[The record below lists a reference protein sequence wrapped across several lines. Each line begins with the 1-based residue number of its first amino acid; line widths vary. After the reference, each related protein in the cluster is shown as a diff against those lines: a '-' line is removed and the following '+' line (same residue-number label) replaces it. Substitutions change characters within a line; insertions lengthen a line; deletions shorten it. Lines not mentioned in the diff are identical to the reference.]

1 MTGQFSGTDKGN
13 ANLTITDGTTTGF
26 GINKITVSAG
36 DLTSASNGEA
46 VIDTSGGGGGGSGV
60 SSISFDSTG
69 LTPNTVS
76 TGAIVVGG
84 QLNIANGG
92 TGASTAS
99 GARTALGLG
108 TIATQ
113 DSDSV
118 SITGGT
124 ITGIDPLDIDEGGT
138 GASTASGARTALG
151 LGTIATQDSDSVSI
165 TGGSIANITDLA
177 IADGGTG
184 ASNASGAR
192 SNLGLGTIATQ
203 NSNAVSITG
212 GSITGINPLAIADG
226 GTEADNSVDALRNLG
241 GLPSIATIETTGAG
255 FAIAPEDAGKI
266 FVMTVGGP
274 GNLAILC
281 DGDPATLF
289 QVGFQCVVLLNT
301 TAGGQVQLT
310 PINGGKL
317 NGSDSLTVN
326 LTTDYQAY
334 TLVIVSQDDGVW
346 NWVAIG

>member
-1 MTGQFSGTDKGN
+1 MTGQFSGTDNGN

-118 SITGGT
+118 SITGG
-124 ITGIDPLDIDEGGT
+124 
-138 GASTASGARTALG
+138 
-151 LGTIATQDSDSVSI
+151 
-165 TGGSIANITDLA
+165 SIADITDLA
-177 IADGGTG
+177 VADGGTG

>member
-84 QLNIANGG
+84 QLNIAN
-92 TGASTAS
+92 
-99 GARTALGLG
+99 
-108 TIATQ
+108 
-113 DSDSV
+113 
-118 SITGGT
+118 
-124 ITGIDPLDIDEGGT
+124 GGT

>member
-1 MTGQFSGTDKGN
+1 MTGQFSGTDNGN

-99 GARTALGLG
+99 GARTA
-108 TIATQ
+108 
-113 DSDSV
+113 
-118 SITGGT
+118 
-124 ITGIDPLDIDEGGT
+124 
-138 GASTASGARTALG
+138 
-151 LGTIATQDSDSVSI
+151 
-165 TGGSIANITDLA
+165 
-177 IADGGTG
+177 
-184 ASNASGAR
+184 
-192 SNLGLGTIATQ
+192 LGLGTIATQ